1 MTNKMFRPQ
10 ASSKLQ
16 TIRLRR
22 KGYGNEWINYNFINR
37 VKWYPAGWKYNH
49 RVIGGM
55 HSRLHYLACHA
66 PEPIQKRWRKT
77 YAVFMAKHFGDAGR
91 ASMRYLNTWSCHSWM

>member
-1 MTNKMFRPQ
+1 MNKFRPQ
-10 ASSKLQ
+10 DISKRY
-16 TIRLRR
+16 IIKERLRTGR
-22 KGYGNEWINYNFINR
+22 SDNYNWQSR
-37 VKWYPAGWKYNH
+37 VKWYPAGWGFNK

-66 PEPIQKRWRKT
+66 PTPVQKRWRKT
-77 YAVFMAKHFGDAGR
+77 YANFMAKHFGDAGR